1 MNSPEYIKGWDIAEQ
16 LHGAHSGAEMIAT
29 LQEICPDY
37 LSMTMEWAYAGIAG
51 RGVLPLQTRVLML
64 LACCIC
70 RAELP
75 WQVRAYAEAAL
86 GLGIPEN
93 EVVETILQ
101 TLPIAGFPAVTNAFI
116 AVKDVLLPPVQIG
129 QFSPLPE
136 PVS

>member
-1 MNSPEYIKGWDIAEQ
+1 MDSPEYIRGLEIAEQ
-16 LHGAHSGAEMIAT
+16 LHGAHSGAELIAT
-29 LQEICPDY
+29 LREICPAY

-51 RGVLPLQTRVLML
+51 RGVLPIQTRVLML

-75 WQVRAYAEAAL
+75 GQVKAYTEAAL
-86 GLGIPEN
+86 GLGIPQS
-93 EVVETILQ
+93 EVIETILQ

-116 AVKDVLLPPVQIG
+116 AVKDVLQPTVRVG

-136 PVS
+136 PAS